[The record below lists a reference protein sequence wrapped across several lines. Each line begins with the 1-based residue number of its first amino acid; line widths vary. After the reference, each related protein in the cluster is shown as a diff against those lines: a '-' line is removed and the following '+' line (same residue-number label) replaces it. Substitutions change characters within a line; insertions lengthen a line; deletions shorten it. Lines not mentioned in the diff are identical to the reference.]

1 MAGKTKVTIS
11 DVARTAG
18 VSNSAVSY
26 ALNGKP
32 GVSEDTREKV
42 LKVAEQMG
50 WKPNMAAKAL
60 SDASTRTVGLV
71 IEVDSE
77 VLSVESYFM
86 ELIAGLGDALED
98 YDYSL
103 LVRIVSDSQSAMRI
117 HRNWI
122 ATGSVD
128 AMLVMNVEVGDPRID
143 FYKEHSAMP
152 VLAIADPSV
161 THGLPSMTSDDAEG
175 ARMIVDYLHELG
187 HTHIAR
193 VAGPERYA
201 HTFIRDR
208 AFMEESA
215 SLGMTCDCLH
225 SDYSPE
231 QGRDMTNRLFA
242 FSDSPTA
249 IVYDNDVMAIEALHV
264 AAERGLSVP
273 DDISIMSW
281 DDSFACTATTPGIT
295 ALWRDIPRLGA
306 KAVPMLM
313 DLIEG
318 NTVENAMESPY
329 ELVQR
334 GSTGAP
340 KIVGE

>member
-143 FYKEHSAMP
+143 FYKKHSAMP
-152 VLAIADPSV
+152 VLAIADPSA
-161 THGLPSMTSDDAEG
+161 THGLPSMTSDDAE
-175 ARMIVDYLHELG
+175 AR
-187 HTHIAR
+187 A
-193 VAGPERYA
+193 
-201 HTFIRDR
+201 
-208 AFMEESA
+208 
-215 SLGMTCDCLH
+215 
-225 SDYSPE
+225 
-231 QGRDMTNRLFA
+231 
-242 FSDSPTA
+242 
-249 IVYDNDVMAIEALHV
+249 
-264 AAERGLSVP
+264 
-273 DDISIMSW
+273 
-281 DDSFACTATTPGIT
+281 
-295 ALWRDIPRLGA
+295 
-306 KAVPMLM
+306 
-313 DLIEG
+313 
-318 NTVENAMESPY
+318 
-329 ELVQR
+329 
-334 GSTGAP
+334 
-340 KIVGE
+340 

>member
-1 MAGKTKVTIS
+1 MVSKSKVTIS
-11 DVARTAG
+11 DVARAAG

-32 GVSEDTREKV
+32 GVSEETRDKV
-42 LKVAEQMG
+42 LKVAERMG

-71 IEVDSE
+71 VEVDPD

-86 ELIAGLGDALED
+86 ELIAGLGDALEA

-103 LVRIVSDSQSAMRI
+103 LVRIVSDSKNAMRI
-117 HRNWI
+117 HRHWI

-143 FYKEHSAMP
+143 FYKEHSSMP

-175 ARMIVDYLHELG
+175 ARLIVDYLHELG
-187 HTHIAR
+187 HRHIAR

-208 AFMEESA
+208 AFMEESS
-215 SLGMTCDCLH
+215 SLGMVCDCLH
-225 SDYSPE
+225 ADYSPE
-231 QGRDMTNRLFA
+231 QGRDMTNRLLA
-242 FSDSPTA
+242 FSDAPTA
-249 IVYDNDVMAIEALHV
+249 IVYDNDAMAIEGLHV

-273 DDISIMSW
+273 DDLSVMAW
-281 DDSFACTATTPGIT
+281 DDSFACTATTPPIT
-295 ALWRDIPRLGA
+295 AMWRDIPRLGA

-313 DLIEG
+313 ALIEG
-318 NTVENAMESPY
+318 KKVENAMESPY
-329 ELVQR
+329 ELIQR
-334 GSTGAP
+334 GSTGTP
-340 KIVGE
+340 KVAKE